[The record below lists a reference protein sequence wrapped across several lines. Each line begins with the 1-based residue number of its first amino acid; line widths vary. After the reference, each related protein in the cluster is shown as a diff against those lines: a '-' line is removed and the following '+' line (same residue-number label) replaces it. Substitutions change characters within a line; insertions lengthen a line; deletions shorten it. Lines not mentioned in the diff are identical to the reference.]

1 MQGNYINWF
10 EIPVS
15 DMDRASKFYN
25 SVFGIEVQPMDH
37 GPFKMGIFAHSQN
50 SGVAGALVA
59 GEGYEPSDKGPLL
72 YLNGGEDLSGALA
85 KVESAGGSVVMPK
98 FQISEQNGYMAIF
111 MDTEGNKLAMHSMN
125 KYFLIWK
132 FEDLESW

>member
-25 SVFGIEVQPMDH
+25 TVFGIEVQPMDF
-37 GPFKMGIFAHSQN
+37 GPNKMGIFAHSQN
-50 SGVAGALVA
+50 SGVAGALVE
-59 GEGYEPSDKGPLL
+59 GEGYEPSEKGPLL

-85 KVESAGGSVVMPK
+85 KVEAAGGSVVMPK

-125 KYFLIWK
+125 
-132 FEDLESW
+132 

>member
-10 EIPVS
+10 EIPVA
-15 DMDRASKFYN
+15 DLDRATQFYN
-25 SVFGIEVQPMDH
+25 SVFGIEINPMH
-37 GPFKMGIFAHSQN
+37 FGPFKMGIFEHSAK

-72 YLNGGEDLSGALA
+72 YLNGGEDLAVALA
-85 KVESAGGSVVMPK
+85 KVEAAGGSVVMPK
-98 FQISEQNGYMAIF
+98 FQISPENGYMAVF

-125 KYFLIWK
+125 
-132 FEDLESW
+132 

>member
-10 EIPVS
+10 EIPVTNL
-15 DMDRASKFYN
+15 DRATKFYN
-25 SVFGIEVQPMDH
+25 SVFGIEINPMDF
-37 GPFKMGIFAHSQN
+37 GPFKMGIFEHSQK

-59 GEGYEPSDKGPLL
+59 GEGYEPSVKGPLL
-72 YLNGGEDLSGALA
+72 YLNGGEDLSAPLA
-85 KVESAGGSVVMPK
+85 KVEAAGGSVIAPK

-125 KYFLIWK
+125 
-132 FEDLESW
+132 